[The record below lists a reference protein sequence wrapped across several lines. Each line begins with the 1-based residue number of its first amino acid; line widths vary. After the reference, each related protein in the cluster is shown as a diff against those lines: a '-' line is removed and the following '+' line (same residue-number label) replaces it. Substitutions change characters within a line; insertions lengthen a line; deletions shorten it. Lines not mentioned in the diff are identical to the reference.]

1 MNRYSAWRAALS
13 AVCALLAT
21 DLSAQDSKP
30 RHPDHEDIVFARRP
44 QRDLML
50 DVYLPASTTNPPLI
64 IYVHGGGWK
73 RGNPKNVPVLDL
85 LDDGIAVAGIGY
97 RFSSEARFPAQLE
110 DVRAAIAW
118 LRGNA
123 ARLGFD
129 GERMA
134 LLGLSAGGH
143 LAMLA
148 GCTAD
153 AQTGPIRAI
162 VSFYG
167 PSDFILR
174 AQTPPAN
181 TDQPGNAIYEL
192 LGGPVLS
199 NPDLAR
205 AASPAF
211 QVGPDAPPLLIFHGT
226 KDTVVLPDQS
236 ERMAAA
242 YREAGRPVELRI
254 KPGARHKTDDF
265 SAPGDRNA
273 LRTFL
278 TKHLAP

>member
-1 MNRYSAWRAALS
+1 MKRSSAWQAALS
-13 AVCALLAT
+13 AVCALMAT

-30 RHPDHEDIVFARRP
+30 RHPNHEDIVFARRP
-44 QRDLML
+44 QRDLTL
-50 DVYLPASTTNPPLI
+50 DVYLPAGTTNPPLV
-64 IYVHGGGWK
+64 IYIHGGGWK
-73 RGNPKNVPVLDL
+73 RGSPKNVPVLHL
-85 LDDGIAVAGIGY
+85 LDDGIAVACISY
-97 RFSSEARFPAQLE
+97 RFSSEARFPAQLD
-110 DVRAAIAW
+110 DVQAAIAW

-174 AQTPPAN
+174 GRTPPAN
-181 TDQPGNAIYEL
+181 TDQPGHPIHEL

-199 NPDLAR
+199 NRGLAR

-226 KDTVVLPDQS
+226 KDTVVPPAQS

-242 YREAGRPVELRI
+242 YREAARPVELRL
-254 KPGARHKTDDF
+254 KPGAKHKTDDF
-265 SAPGDRNA
+265 STPEDRNA

-278 TKHLAP
+278 AKHLAP

>member
-1 MNRYSAWRAALS
+1 MNRCSAWQAALS
-13 AVCALLAT
+13 VVCALLAT
-21 DLSAQDSKP
+21 DLSAQDFKP
-30 RHPDHEDIVFARRP
+30 RPPDHEDIVFARRP
-44 QRDLML
+44 QRDLTL
-50 DVYLPASTTNPPLI
+50 DIYLPASTTNPPLV
-64 IYVHGGGWK
+64 IYIHGGAWK
-73 RGNPKNVPVLDL
+73 RGSPKNIPVLDL
-85 LDDGIAVAGIGY
+85 LDDGIAVAGIVY
-97 RFSSEARFPAQLE
+97 RFSSEARFPAQLD
-110 DVRAAIAW
+110 DVKAAIAW

-129 GERMA
+129 GSRIA

-153 AQTGPIRAI
+153 GQTGPIRAI

-174 AQTPPAN
+174 ARTPPAN

-199 NPDLAR
+199 DPDLAR

-254 KPGARHKTDDF
+254 KPGARHKMDDF
-265 SAPGDRNA
+265 SALEDRNA